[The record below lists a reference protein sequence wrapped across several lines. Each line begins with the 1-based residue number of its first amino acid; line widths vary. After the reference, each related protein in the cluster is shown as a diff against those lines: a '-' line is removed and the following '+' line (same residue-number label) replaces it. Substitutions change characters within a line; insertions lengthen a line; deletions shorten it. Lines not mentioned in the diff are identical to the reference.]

1 MSKREKATELFLE
14 GYNCAQAVFAA
25 FSEDFGMDK
34 ETALKLSST
43 FGAGMGG
50 LKEVC
55 GALSGAF
62 MVLGLAKGYTL
73 SDATKEK
80 AEAYGAV
87 KSLAE
92 EFKKN
97 HESLL
102 CRDLLA
108 KVSAPDYNL
117 PEEFKK
123 RPCAVLVGDAAE
135 ILENFLKNN

>member
-1 MSKREKATELFLE
+1 MNKREKAIELFLE

-25 FSEDFGMDK
+25 FSEDFGLDR

-62 MVLGLAKGYTL
+62 MALGLSEGYT
-73 SDATKEK
+73 SPDAKEEK
-80 AEAYGAV
+80 AATYKKV
-87 KSLAE
+87 SSLAE
-92 EFKKN
+92 EFKAK
-97 HESLL
+97 HGSLL
-102 CRDLLA
+102 CRELVS
-108 KVSAPDYNL
+108 KVSSPTYKL

-135 ILENFLKNN
+135 ILENHLKNK